1 MLHKAKDD
9 PIEKI
14 SFDDWQ
20 RFSKIMVFNTVN
32 LELHDFDIIKKV
44 DIILQQ
50 NIDFDLV

>member
-20 RFSKIMVFNTVN
+20 RFSEIMVFNTVN

-44 DIILQQ
+44 DKILKQ
-50 NIDFDLV
+50 NIDFDLA